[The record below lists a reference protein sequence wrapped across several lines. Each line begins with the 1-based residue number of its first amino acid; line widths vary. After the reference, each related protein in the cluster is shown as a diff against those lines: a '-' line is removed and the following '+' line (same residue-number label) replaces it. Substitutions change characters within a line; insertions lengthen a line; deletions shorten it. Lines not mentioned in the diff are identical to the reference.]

1 MSLDT
6 ALKEL
11 ELLGINWLQKQ
22 KDWLDS
28 DLKWLSEIDH
38 RVDTLLAEV
47 KDLRRFKQLVLSH
60 MNDTDD
66 WDRLALYLEEY
77 VTTDDS

>member
-6 ALKEL
+6 ALTEIG
-11 ELLGINWLQKQ
+11 EA
-22 KDWLDS
+22 LD
-28 DLKWLSEIDH
+28 EIDH